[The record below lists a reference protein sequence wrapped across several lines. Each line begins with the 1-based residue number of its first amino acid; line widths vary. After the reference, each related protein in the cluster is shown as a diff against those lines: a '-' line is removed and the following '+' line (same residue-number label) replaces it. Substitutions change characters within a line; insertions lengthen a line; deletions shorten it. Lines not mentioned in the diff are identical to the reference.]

1 MKIYITTP
9 IAERSEKTY
18 QEKMNGAL
26 ERINSIKGHFK
37 AAHGVQIIDV
47 VTCITEAKISPSE
60 PNFEAVTMRSFQ
72 PNPFPT
78 AFWNFT
84 LPIIASRM
92 FSMRKKIPSKN
103 F

>member
-18 QEKMNGAL
+18 QEKLNGAL
-26 ERINSIKGHFK
+26 ERINLIKGHFK

-47 VTCITEAKISPSE
+47 VTCITEAKILPSE
-60 PNFEAVTMRSFQ
+60 PNFEAVTMGLLEIT
-72 PNPFPT
+72 PYPT
-78 AFWNFT
+78 AFWNST
-84 LPIIASRM
+84 LPIVASRK
-92 FSMRKKIPSKN
+92 FPMRKKIPSTN